1 MKYSAVLFL
10 LILFSLPAFAQKTN
24 STKKPVNPA
33 KTTVVNPAGE
43 TEEFEKAAAL
53 TAPAEK
59 IAALQKFL
67 KNFPKSTRKNRALEL
82 IVSAR
87 GQLGDEKLRS
97 NEAASGIEFFKQ
109 AVKDAPTPISN
120 ELFANILLQ
129 FPANVFAAGQYPAAA
144 EIAKAIEEK
153 VGENPKQL
161 LGLATFYL
169 GTENGAEAKRLAEKA
184 ILAELALTEKPNLAA
199 AYQTLGLA
207 NRLNFEFEESANA
220 YTKALETDS
229 ASIVSRR
236 GLAEMKRALGKS
248 DEAAALYQEILA
260 KDASDA
266 SAQTG
271 LILALF
277 DGGKQKEAEAE
288 MAKSLE
294 TAPNNLFLLVGAAYW
309 YAAHGDGAK
318 SVELAQKAVAL
329 EPRYSWAYIALA
341 RGFMA
346 QKQPL
351 EAEKTLLTARLYGDF
366 PTLDYELAAA
376 RMQAGFYR
384 EAAEILKRNFSVKN
398 DYVKAWIGNRVAL
411 EAKNF
416 LELLAVERRASIFQP
431 LAADSPDNADKLKI
445 LLELA
450 QKLEATDAND
460 TEISE
465 LADKFVTGDDNMK
478 LHRQIFVAKQLLQQK
493 KAIAKALELAQAA
506 TGKTETALDV
516 PSPAAAV
523 LAEELYDSRRYAI
536 SRREIIVIPNVD
548 RQTLSK
554 ILRGEIEEI
563 TGWALFQQNK
573 SSEAT
578 IRLKR
583 ALSILPE
590 KSVWWRS
597 SLWKLGASLD
607 AEGKQAEALDNYIK
621 SYTNGEPDAAKYMI
635 IEALY
640 QKINGGVEGLEQK
653 IGAKPALFSPQT
665 QTVAQTTTTSTPQTE
680 TKTETSPLPSP
691 TPTTGET
698 PQPVAET
705 KPNPSPVP
713 TPQTEA
719 KTETKTEE
727 TTVKETPNPN
737 PQTSPA
743 TETKTEPT
751 PAAEVKTE
759 NTSDATTKPA
769 DDKKSETENKPAE
782 NPATKKPLFESIIIT
797 IPKTEPVKKPQT
809 ETKQAEEK
817 PSESSQAEE
826 SKPAET
832 VAQNTNSG
840 ETRVRKVNGNKT
852 EETAPC
858 TIIASQESVAIVN
871 GGGSL
876 GILVGFE
883 KDGDLKEIKA
893 TSSSPQDVEAIYDP
907 EIGGNSGR
915 AFFLIKSISANKGAF
930 TITFD
935 APCGKKEILVKVR

>member
-33 KTTVVNPAGE
+33 KTTVANPAGE

-53 TAPAEK
+53 AAPAEK
-59 IAALQKFL
+59 IAALQKFI

-97 NEAASGIEFFKQ
+97 NEAASGIEFFKL
-109 AVKDAPTPISN
+109 AVKDAPTPVSD
-120 ELFANILLQ
+120 ELFTNILLQ
-129 FPANVFAAGQYPAAA
+129 FPANVFSARQYPAAV
-144 EIAKAIEEK
+144 EIAKMIEEK
-153 VGENPKQL
+153 VGENSKQL

-184 ILAELALTEKPNLAA
+184 ISAELALTEKPNLSA

-207 NRLNFEFEESANA
+207 SRMNFEFEESANA
-220 YTKALETDS
+220 YAKSLEANN
-229 ASIVSRR
+229 ASIVSQR

-260 KDASDA
+260 KDASDT

-294 TAPNNLFLLVGAAYW
+294 AAPNNLFLLVGAAYW

-411 EAKNF
+411 EAKSF

-431 LAADSPDNADKLKI
+431 LAADSPDNAEKLKT

-493 KAIAKALELAQAA
+493 KAIGKVLELAQAA
-506 TGKTETALDV
+506 TGKAETALDV
-516 PSPAAAV
+516 PSPVAAV
-523 LAEELYDSRRYAI
+523 LAEELYDSRRYAM
-536 SRREIIVIPNVD
+536 SRREIIVIPNID

-573 SSEAT
+573 SGEAT

-640 QKINGGVEGLEQK
+640 QKINGSVEGLEQK
-653 IGAKPALFSPQT
+653 IGAKPALLSSQT
-665 QTVAQTTTTSTPQTE
+665 QTTAAQTTPTATPQTE
-680 TKTETSPLPSP
+680 TKTETILTPSP
-691 TPTTGET
+691 TPATEET

-713 TPQTEA
+713 TPQTE
-719 KTETKTEE
+719 TKTEE
-727 TTVKETPNPN
+727 TTVKETPNPT

-759 NTSDATTKPA
+759 NTSDTTIKPA
-769 DDKKSETENKPAE
+769 DDKKSETENNPAE
-782 NPATKKPLFESIIIT
+782 NSKTQKPLFEPIIIT
-797 IPKTEPVKKPQT
+797 IPKTEQVKKSPT
-809 ETKQAEEK
+809 ETKQ
-817 PSESSQAEE
+817 
-826 SKPAET
+826 T
-832 VAQNTNSG
+832 
-840 ETRVRKVNGNKT
+840 
-852 EETAPC
+852 
-858 TIIASQESVAIVN
+858 
-871 GGGSL
+871 
-876 GILVGFE
+876 
-883 KDGDLKEIKA
+883 
-893 TSSSPQDVEAIYDP
+893 
-907 EIGGNSGR
+907 
-915 AFFLIKSISANKGAF
+915 
-930 TITFD
+930 
-935 APCGKKEILVKVR
+935 